1 LFPRW
6 RILVVVVT
14 GVLVTGVSFDPA
26 AAGAT

>member
-1 LFPRW
+1 LFHWW
-6 RILVVVVT
+6 RILVVAT